1 MSDVI
6 YQVKG
11 ELDQEWFIVHKSV
24 YDMVS
29 VQNPERARRMVPER
43 EEEQQ

>member
-6 YQVKG
+6 FQVKG

-24 YDMVS
+24 YDMVLA
-29 VQNPERARRMVPER
+29 QHPERARRMVPEH
-43 EEEQQ
+43 EGEQ